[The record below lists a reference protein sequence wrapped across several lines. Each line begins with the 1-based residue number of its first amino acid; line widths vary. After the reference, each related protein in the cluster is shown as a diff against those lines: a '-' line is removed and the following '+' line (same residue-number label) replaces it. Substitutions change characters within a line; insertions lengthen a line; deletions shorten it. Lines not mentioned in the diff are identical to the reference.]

1 MLIGHD
7 DDHKDDDGN
16 LKVTLHH
23 NWFTGQTRN
32 PRVRY
37 GVVHVVN
44 NLYYKNKVIGIGAAY
59 HSTIH
64 SENNYFYK
72 SAKPYDN
79 NYGEDPEDRGVIY
92 SVGDKLDDITDLRVD
107 EYKKENRLDELPYTN
122 YPVDASDKVKAIV
135 EKGAGVLKNSKYTED
150 DTEDDTEDEDES
162 KKDDDSTDDESNNGE
177 GDGIKGDE
185 DGDKDDVYKLLKK
198 IQVLNNKSYKS
209 FKKIQKGRKKGAM
222 RGLAEDSRQYCHELN
237 SIVEDF
243 LQNIY
248 VSEM

>member
-1 MLIGHD
+1 
-7 DDHKDDDGN
+7 
-16 LKVTLHH
+16 
-23 NWFTGQTRN
+23 
-32 PRVRY
+32 
-37 GVVHVVN
+37 
-44 NLYYKNKVIGIGAAY
+44 
-59 HSTIH
+59 
-64 SENNYFYK
+64 
-72 SAKPYDN
+72 
-79 NYGEDPEDRGVIY
+79 
-92 SVGDKLDDITDLRVD
+92 
-107 EYKKENRLDELPYTN
+107 
-122 YPVDASDKVKAIV
+122 VKAIV